1 MADKKKQMDEQNA
14 PAVLV
19 QEDSEETIDLIE
31 LLYRLL
37 ANWKLIAGS
46 AIAVAIV
53 AALVTLLLIMTPKY
67 EATSTIYVLSRSD
80 SAINMSDLQIGTALT
95 SDYIKV
101 FDMWEVHEGV
111 ISNLNLPYNLRGNGG
126 DMPDG
131 DERRGYA
138 HAGYNDNFALRGR
151 GGDDRQRIRGCGEP
165 VYRGND
171 VDGPAEHHVDGAGA
185 SEPGEPQ

>member
-53 AALVTLLLIMTPKY
+53 AALVTLLLMTPKY

-80 SAINMSDLQIGTALT
+80 SAINMVRFAD
-95 SDYIKV
+95 
-101 FDMWEVHEGV
+101 
-111 ISNLNLPYNLRGNGG
+111 RNGI
-126 DMPDG
+126 
-131 DERRGYA
+131 DERLYQG
-138 HAGYNDNFALRGR
+138 
-151 GGDDRQRIRGCGEP
+151 I
-165 VYRGND
+165 
-171 VDGPAEHHVDGAGA
+171 
-185 SEPGEPQ
+185 

>member
-53 AALVTLLLIMTPKY
+53 AALVTLLLMTPKY

-111 ISNLNLPYNLRGNGG
+111 ISNLNLPYNYE
-126 DMPDG
+126 

-151 GGDDRQRIRGCGEP
+151 GGDDRQRICGCGEP

-185 SEPGEPQ
+185 SEPSEPQ